1 MCGWR
6 WEEGL
11 GKETGFDDVPI
22 EPGAEPQTQLE
33 TPDPFPGVPPQ
44 PSAPHQGVLAG
55 SGLLPLGLTVKSESI
70 IICKGREG
78 RKEGFCLVKQ
88 GERREPKE
96 RELGG
101 GK

>member
-1 MCGWR
+1 MMFLLSQGQSHRPSWKPQALSQESPPPALCPPPGSACG
-6 WEEGL
+6 
-11 GKETGFDDVPI
+11 P
-22 EPGAEPQTQLE
+22 
-33 TPDPFPGVPPQ
+33 
-44 PSAPHQGVLAG
+44 
-55 SGLLPLGLTVKSESI
+55 GLLPLGLRVKTESI

>member
-6 WEEGL
+6 WGEGL
-11 GKETGFDDVPI
+11 GKETGFDDVPV

-33 TPDPFPGVPPQ
+33 TPGPFPGVPP
-44 PSAPHQGVLAG
+44 PALCPPPGSACGP
-55 SGLLPLGLTVKSESI
+55 GLLPLGLRVKTESI